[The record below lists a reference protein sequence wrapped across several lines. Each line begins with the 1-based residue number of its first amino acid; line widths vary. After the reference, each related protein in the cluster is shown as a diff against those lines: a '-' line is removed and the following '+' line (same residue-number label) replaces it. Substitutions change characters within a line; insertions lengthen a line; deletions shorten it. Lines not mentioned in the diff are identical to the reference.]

1 MATSVRKTSSRR
13 RIAALTFLSNI
24 SLDGTHRDTK
34 MCLFARSGPVHSQ
47 VTSDTVLDNFTKIEM
62 TPLTSDV
69 LKIRTDATPEKG
81 SNSPGDSDVT
91 VTPLKDSE
99 NSTPVQKIPAS
110 VFSTPFRERLVG
122 NFFF

>member
-47 VTSDTVLDNFTKIEM
+47 VTPDTVLENITKIDV
-62 TPLTSDV
+62 TPLTSDI
-69 LKIRTDATPEKG
+69 LKIRTSATPEKC

-91 VTPLKDSE
+91 VTPQKDGE
-99 NSTPVQKIPAS
+99 ISTPGPKLPAS
-110 VFSTPFRERLVG
+110 VFSTPFRER
-122 NFFF
+122 